1 MDTLRWMGWRLT
13 RRDLR
18 RRMHSR
24 SKLVVC
30 RSADRSRNLRSP
42 WSEAT
47 SATVGCLGEHRR
59 LPEVSRKVD
68 RDPARA
74 AVVRYGR
81 SEISQGNERYRG
93 KNWARS
99 LLALEEGNSP
109 GPFAGISVA
118 R

>member
-1 MDTLRWMGWRLT
+1 MDTPRWTGWRLT
-13 RRDLR
+13 HRGLR

-24 SKLVVC
+24 SKLVVR
-30 RSADRSRNLRSP
+30 RSADSSRNLGSP

-59 LPEVSRKVD
+59 LPGVSRKAD
-68 RDPARA
+68 LGPARA
-74 AVVRYGR
+74 AVVRYDR

-93 KNWARS
+93 RSWARS
-99 LLALEEGNSP
+99 LLALGEGNSP
-109 GPFAGISVA
+109 GPFAGTSVA